1 MRFSERYGYEKPSDV
16 IIRERITPEI
26 LNAIYNSYIELVGVI
41 DKYSY
46 RDLERY
52 IQRYYLELP
61 MDNIPK
67 LSFLT
72 EDLHDHNYKH
82 CIILPFLK
90 NSEKEWYQK
99 IDIVEMT
106 MGYLNE
112 NHPEKANVFINEIN
126 TEFIRLNFGYRIV
139 DNYVIKTTSEKE
151 IESIEN
157 AVKSSGNNVRMHIES
172 ALKSLSK
179 RPIGDYRNSIKES
192 ISAVEAFS
200 REITGENNLNFKKME
215 TKGLKIPSI
224 LQEAFK
230 KLYGYTNH
238 ADTGIRHSLMD
249 ETAEY
254 VPRAD
259 EALYMLITCSAFIN
273 YLNSKLKPENKQQ

>member
-1 MRFSERYGYEKPSDV
+1 MITEITSEQ
-16 IIRERITPEI
+16 EI
-26 LNAIYNSYIELVGVI
+26 KTI
-41 DKYSY
+41 
-46 RDLERY
+46 
-52 IQRYYLELP
+52 
-61 MDNIPK
+61 
-67 LSFLT
+67 
-72 EDLHDHNYKH
+72 
-82 CIILPFLK
+82 
-90 NSEKEWYQK
+90 
-99 IDIVEMT
+99 
-106 MGYLNE
+106 
-112 NHPEKANVFINEIN
+112 EKALE
-126 TEFIRLNFGYRIV
+126 
-139 DNYVIKTTSEKE
+139 
-151 IESIEN
+151 EN
-157 AVKSSGNNVRMHIES
+157 KDNVRIHLNN
-172 ALKSLSK
+172 ALKSLSI
-179 RPIGDYRNSIKES
+179 RPVGDYRNSIKES

>member
-1 MRFSERYGYEKPSDV
+1 MRFSERYGYVKPSDV
-16 IIRERITPEI
+16 IIREYITREIQNAICTVYDELRNELHDMDTSSAYTRMDEYLWCYFLNNRKMDFWKNYGNHEIVATVYI
-26 LNAIYNSYIELVGVI
+26 LNSVNWWYKKLDLIEETI
-41 DKYSY
+41 KY
-46 RDLERY
+46 
-52 IQRYYLELP
+52 
-61 MDNIPK
+61 
-67 LSFLT
+67 
-72 EDLHDHNYKH
+72 
-82 CIILPFLK
+82 LK
-90 NSEKEWYQK
+90 NEYHMNGMHVDIIFKNKLNKEF
-99 IDIVEMT
+99 E
-106 MGYLNE
+106 
-112 NHPEKANVFINEIN
+112 
-126 TEFIRLNFGYRIV
+126 RLNFGYRII
-139 DNYVIKTTSEKE
+139 DGLITEITSEQEIKTIEKALE
-151 IESIEN
+151 EN
-157 AVKSSGNNVRMHIES
+157 KDNVRIHLNN
-172 ALKSLSK
+172 ALKSLSI
-179 RPIGDYRNSIKES
+179 RPVGDYRNSIKES

>member
-1 MRFSERYGYEKPSDV
+1 MRFSERYGYLKPSDV
-16 IIRERITPEI
+16 IIREKITPEI
-26 LNAIYNSYIELVGVI
+26 QNAICTVYDQLIFEFNDMRISNAYTLMEEYLWCYFLNNRKMDFYLNYGKHEVVATDFIINSLNKWHQKLDLIEETI
-41 DKYSY
+41 KY
-46 RDLERY
+46 
-52 IQRYYLELP
+52 
-61 MDNIPK
+61 
-67 LSFLT
+67 
-72 EDLHDHNYKH
+72 
-82 CIILPFLK
+82 LK
-90 NSEKEWYQK
+90 NEYHMNGMHVDIIFKNKLNKEF
-99 IDIVEMT
+99 E
-106 MGYLNE
+106 
-112 NHPEKANVFINEIN
+112 
-126 TEFIRLNFGYRIV
+126 RLNFGYRII
-139 DNYVIKTTSEKE
+139 DGLITEITSEQE
-151 IESIEN
+151 IQSIEKALEEN
-157 AVKSSGNNVRMHIES
+157 KDNVRIHLNN
-172 ALKSLSK
+172 ALKALSI
-179 RPIGDYRNSIKES
+179 RPTGDYRNSIKES